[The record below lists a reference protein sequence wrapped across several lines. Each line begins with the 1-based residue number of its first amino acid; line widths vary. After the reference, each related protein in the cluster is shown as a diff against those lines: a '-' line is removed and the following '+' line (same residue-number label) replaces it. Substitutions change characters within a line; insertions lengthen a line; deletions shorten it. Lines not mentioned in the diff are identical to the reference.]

1 MKAKT
6 TAKLLA
12 LLGFSTAANSCE
24 ALSEIGG
31 GGMVCMY
38 GQPSASYVF
47 NAEVVDE
54 EGNPI
59 EGIKASVKPTE
70 RTYLSPSDIPDAQT
84 DKDGKAQLKLLG
96 IWPQNEFTITMEDID
111 GADNGGEFE
120 SETTTVFIEN
130 NDYEGKGEWVRG
142 TATKRVKVQ
151 LEKK

>member
-31 GGMVCMY
+31 GGGLVMY
-38 GQPSASYVF
+38 GSPSASYVF

-70 RTYLSPSDIPDAQT
+70 PTHLSPSDIPDAQT

-130 NDYEGKGEWVRG
+130 NDYENKGDWFRG